1 MTHNWKRWLAPGAAI
16 TAAAVLAACSS
27 SSTSSSSSAPA
38 TSSSPAA
45 STSASASAS
54 GAASST
60 TDAGLAKAQ
69 QMVSQL
75 ESTTSSYPVPTASI
89 SGVSGLKGKT
99 VYYIPLVQFIPGFV
113 VTAATMKVALAKV
126 GLNLQVCNG
135 QGQPSAIASC
145 VQQATGAGAAGIITD
160 AIPYGM
166 AQNALDAAKAKGIPI
181 IITDQYPPAGN
192 KNTDAVTYV
201 PGVVDQPSQIAWW
214 MIANSQGK
222 ANAILAQE
230 SDSPSSI
237 AYVQNSLSIYK
248 DNCPGCTVTVKS
260 ITATTNSQL
269 ASDTS
274 ANLLSNPNATYYY
287 TEFEDSLDPTVQGL
301 QQSNKTDI
309 ALSVAGGSVDGL
321 GRLKSGA
328 VVKAVVA
335 VDQAY
340 AGWALTDEILRM
352 ATKAAPVAEPFPSRL
367 FTAQNI
373 GSIKVTTA
381 AQASGEWFGDSSYQT
396 DFAKLWGV

>member
-1 MTHNWKRWLAPGAAI
+1 MTHRWKRWLAPGAAI

-27 SSTSSSSSAPA
+27 SSSSSGGTPASSSAGA
-38 TSSSPAA
+38 SSAA
-45 STSASASAS
+45 GSSASAAGGAS
-54 GAASST
+54 
-60 TDAGLAKAQ
+60 AGLVKAQ

-75 ESTTSSYPVPTASI
+75 EATTSSYPVPTASI

-126 GLNLQVCNG
+126 GMNLQICNG
-135 QGQPSAIASC
+135 QGQPSAIAAC

-166 AQNALDAAKAKGIPI
+166 AQNALDAAKAKGVPVI
-181 IITDQYPPAGN
+181 IADQYPPSGTE
-192 KNTDAVTYV
+192 NTDAVTYV
-201 PGVVDQPSQIAWW
+201 PGVVDQPSQVAWW
-214 MIANSQGK
+214 IIASSQGK

-237 AYVQNSLSIYK
+237 AYVQNSLPIYK
-248 DNCPGCTVTVKS
+248 QYCPSCTVTVKN

-287 TEFEDSLDPTVQGL
+287 TEFEDSLDPTVQGI
-301 QQSNKTDI
+301 QQSSKTDI
-309 ALSVAGGSVDGL
+309 SLSVAGGSVDGL
-321 GRLKSGA
+321 GRLKSNSM
-328 VVKAVVA
+328 VKAVVA

-352 ATKAAPVAEPFPSRL
+352 ATKTAPVDEPFPSRL

-373 GSIKVTTA
+373 GSIQVTTA
-381 AQASGEWFGDSSYQT
+381 DQASGVWFGDTSYQGA
-396 DFAKLWGV
+396 FAKLWGV

>member
-1 MTHNWKRWLAPGAAI
+1 MTHKWKRWLAPGAAI

-27 SSTSSSSSAPA
+27 SGSSSSSSTSPNSSSTTSSSSSA
-38 TSSSPAA
+38 
-45 STSASASAS
+45 TSAGSA
-54 GAASST
+54 GVT
-60 TDAGLAKAQ
+60 KAQ
-69 QMVSQL
+69 QMVTQL
-75 ESTTSSYPVPTASI
+75 GSTTSNYPVPTASI
-89 SGVSGLKGKT
+89 KGVSALKGKT

-113 VTAATMKVALAKV
+113 VTAATMKTALAKA
-126 GLNLQVCNG
+126 GLNLQICNG
-135 QGQPSAIASC
+135 QGQPTAVASC

-160 AIPYGM
+160 AIPFGM
-166 AQNALDAAKAKGIPI
+166 AQNALNAAKAKGIPI
-181 IITDQYPPAGN
+181 IIADQYPPSDN
-192 KNTDAVTYV
+192 TNTDAVTYV
-201 PGVVDQPSQIAWW
+201 PGVVDQPSQVAWW
-214 MIANSQGK
+214 MIADSNGK

-248 DNCPGCTVTVKS
+248 TYCPSCTITVKS

-274 ANLLSNPNATYYY
+274 SNLLTNPNATYYY
-287 TEFEDSLDPTVQGL
+287 TEFEDSLDPTVQGI
-301 QQSNKTDI
+301 QQANKTNI

-321 GRLKSGA
+321 GRLKSNST
-328 VVKAVVA
+328 VKAVVV

-352 ATKAAPVAEPFPSRL
+352 ATKTAPVNETFPSRL

-373 GSIKVTTA
+373 GSIQVTTA
-381 AQASGEWFGDSSYQT
+381 AQASGAWFGNSSYQAT
-396 DFAKLWGV
+396 FAQLWGV

>member
-1 MTHNWKRWLAPGAAI
+1 MTHRWKRWLAPGAAI

-27 SSTSSSSSAPA
+27 SSSSSGSAPASSSA
-38 TSSSPAA
+38 S
-45 STSASASAS
+45 SASSA
-54 GAASST
+54 GGASS
-60 TDAGLAKAQ
+60 GLAKAQ
-69 QMVSQL
+69 QMVSQF
-75 ESTTSSYPVPTASI
+75 EATTTSYPVPTGSI
-89 SGVSGLKGKT
+89 AGVSSLKGKT

-113 VTAATMKVALAKV
+113 VTAETMKAALAKA
-126 GLNLQVCNG
+126 GMNLQICNG
-135 QGQPSAIASC
+135 NGQPSAVAAC

-181 IITDQYPPAGN
+181 IIADQYPPSGN
-192 KNTDAVTYV
+192 ENTDAVTYV

-214 MIANSQGK
+214 IIANSQGK

-248 DNCPGCTVTVKS
+248 QDCPGCTVTVKN

-287 TEFEDSLDPTVQGL
+287 TEFEDSLDPTVQGI
-301 QQSNKTDI
+301 QQSSKTDI
-309 ALSVAGGSVDGL
+309 SLSVAGGSVDGL
-321 GRLKSGA
+321 GRLKGNSM
-328 VVKAVVA
+328 VKAVVA

-352 ATKAAPVAEPFPSRL
+352 ATKAAPVDEPFPSRL

-373 GSIKVTTA
+373 GSIQVTTA
-381 AQASGEWFGDSSYQT
+381 DQASGVWFGDTSYQSA
-396 DFAKLWGV
+396 FEKLWGV

>member
-1 MTHNWKRWLAPGAAI
+1 MTHRWKRWLAPGAAI

-27 SSTSSSSSAPA
+27 SSSSTGSTAANSSAPA
-38 TSSSPAA
+38 SSS
-45 STSASASAS
+45 
-54 GAASST
+54 ASST
-60 TDAGLAKAQ
+60 STASTGVAKAQ
-69 QMVSQL
+69 QMVTQF
-75 ESTTSSYPVPTASI
+75 EATTTSYPVPTAAI
-89 SGVSGLKGKT
+89 KGVSALKGKT

-113 VTAATMKVALAKV
+113 VTAATMKTALAKV
-126 GLNLQVCNG
+126 GVNLQVCNG
-135 QGQPSAIASC
+135 NGVPATVASC

-166 AQNALDAAKAKGIPI
+166 AQNALNAAKAKGIPI
-181 IITDQYPPAGN
+181 IITDQIPPSGTTN
-192 KNTDAVTYV
+192 SDSVTYV

-214 MIANSQGK
+214 IIANSDGK

-237 AYVQNSLSIYK
+237 AYVQDSLSIYK
-248 DNCPGCTVTVKS
+248 QYCPGCTVAVKS

-274 ANLLSNPNATYYY
+274 SNLLTNPNATYYY
-287 TEFEDSLDPTVQGL
+287 TEFEDSLDPTVQGI

-309 ALSVAGGSVDGL
+309 ALSVAGGTVDGL
-321 GRLKSGA
+321 GRLKSDSM
-328 VVKAVVA
+328 VKAVVA

-340 AGWALTDEILRM
+340 AGWALSDEILRM
-352 ATKAAPVAEPFPSRL
+352 ATKAAPVTETFPSRL

-373 GSIKVTTA
+373 GSIQVTTA
-381 AQASGEWFGDSSYQT
+381 AQGSGAWFGDASYQT
-396 DFAKLWGV
+396 AFAQLWGV

>member
-1 MTHNWKRWLAPGAAI
+1 MTHRWKRWLAPGAAI

-27 SSTSSSSSAPA
+27 SSSSSSSSSAPA
-38 TSSSPAA
+38 SSSA
-45 STSASASAS
+45 T
-54 GAASST
+54 ASST
-60 TDAGLAKAQ
+60 ASAAGGTSAGLAKAQ
-69 QMVSQL
+69 QMVTQL
-75 ESTTSSYPVPTASI
+75 EATTTNYPVPTASI
-89 SGVSGLKGKT
+89 PGVSSLKGKT

-113 VTAATMKVALAKV
+113 VTAATMKTALAKV
-126 GLNLQVCNG
+126 GMNLQICNG
-135 QGQPSAIASC
+135 NGQPSAVAAC

-181 IITDQYPPAGN
+181 IITDQYPPSGN
-192 KNTDAVTYV
+192 ENTDAVTYV
-201 PGVVDQPSQIAWW
+201 PGVVDQPSQVAWW
-214 MIANSQGK
+214 IIANSQGK

-237 AYVQNSLSIYK
+237 AYVQNSLAIYK
-248 DNCPGCTVTVKS
+248 QNCPGCTVTVKS

-287 TEFEDSLDPTVQGL
+287 TEFEDSLDPTVQGI
-301 QQSNKTDI
+301 QQSSKTNI
-309 ALSVAGGSVDGL
+309 SLSVAGGSVDGL
-321 GRLKSGA
+321 GRLKSNSM
-328 VVKAVVA
+328 VKAVVA

-352 ATKAAPVAEPFPSRL
+352 ATKTAPADEPFPSRL

-373 GSIKVTTA
+373 GSIQVTTA
-381 AQASGEWFGDSSYQT
+381 DQASGVWFGDTSYQSA
-396 DFAKLWGV
+396 FEKLWGV

>member
-1 MTHNWKRWLAPGAAI
+1 MTHRWKRWLAPGAAI

-27 SSTSSSSSAPA
+27 SSSSTGSTAANSSAPA
-38 TSSSPAA
+38 SS
-45 STSASASAS
+45 
-54 GAASST
+54 AASST
-60 TDAGLAKAQ
+60 STASAGVAKAQ
-69 QMVSQL
+69 QMVTQL
-75 ESTTSSYPVPTASI
+75 EATTTSYPVPTASI
-89 SGVSGLKGKT
+89 SGVSSLKGKT

-113 VTAATMKVALAKV
+113 VTAATMKTALAKV
-126 GLNLQVCNG
+126 GVNLQVCNG
-135 QGQPSAIASC
+135 NGVPATVASC

-166 AQNALDAAKAKGIPI
+166 AQNALNAAKAKGIPI
-181 IITDQYPPAGN
+181 IITDQIPPSGTTN
-192 KNTDAVTYV
+192 SDSVTYV

-214 MIANSQGK
+214 IIANSDGK

-237 AYVQNSLSIYK
+237 AYVQDSLSIYK
-248 DNCPGCTVTVKS
+248 QYCPGCTVAVKS

-274 ANLLSNPNATYYY
+274 SNLLTNPNATYYY
-287 TEFEDSLDPTVQGL
+287 TEFEDSLDPTVQGI

-309 ALSVAGGSVDGL
+309 ALSVAGGTVDGL
-321 GRLKSGA
+321 GRLKSDSM
-328 VVKAVVA
+328 VKAVVA

-340 AGWALTDEILRM
+340 AGWALSDEILRM
-352 ATKAAPVAEPFPSRL
+352 ATKAAPVTETFPSRL

-373 GSIKVTTA
+373 GSIQVTTA
-381 AQASGEWFGDSSYQT
+381 AQGSGAWFGDASYQT
-396 DFAKLWGV
+396 AFAQLWGV

>member
-1 MTHNWKRWLAPGAAI
+1 MTHKWKRWLAPGAAI

-27 SSTSSSSSAPA
+27 GSSSTSAPA

-45 STSASASAS
+45 SSPASASAPAS
-54 GAASST
+54 ASST
-60 TDAGLAKAQ
+60 TDTGLAKAQ
-69 QMVSQL
+69 QMVTQL
-75 ESTTSSYPVPTASI
+75 EATTSSYPVPTASI
-89 SGVSGLKGKT
+89 SGVSSLKGKT

-113 VTAATMKVALAKV
+113 VTAATMKVALAKA
-126 GLNLQVCNG
+126 GMSLQICNG
-135 QGQPSAIASC
+135 QGQPSAVAAC

-166 AQNALDAAKAKGIPI
+166 AQNALDAAKAKNIPI
-181 IITDQYPPAGN
+181 IIADQYPPSGT

-214 MIANSQGK
+214 IIANSDGK

-237 AYVQNSLSIYK
+237 AYVQNSLPIYTA
-248 DNCPGCTVTVKS
+248 NCPGCKITVKS

-274 ANLLSNPNATYYY
+274 ANLLSNPDATYYY
-287 TEFEDSLDPTVQGL
+287 TEFEDSLDPTVQGI
-301 QQSNKTDI
+301 QQSNKTSI

-321 GRLKSGA
+321 GRLKSGSM
-328 VVKAVVA
+328 VKAVVA

-352 ATKAAPVAEPFPSRL
+352 ATKAAPADETFPSRL

-373 GSIKVTTA
+373 GSIQVTTA
-381 AQASGEWFGDSSYQT
+381 AQASGVWFGDSSYQA

>member
-1 MTHNWKRWLAPGAAI
+1 MTHKWKRWVAPSAAL
-16 TAAAVLAACSS
+16 TVAAVLAACSS
-27 SSTSSSSSAPA
+27 SSSSSSSSAAA
-38 TSSSPAA
+38 TAGSSS
-45 STSASASAS
+45 SATA
-54 GAASST
+54 AASSST
-60 TDAGLAKAQ
+60 PAGVAKAQ
-69 QMVSQL
+69 QMVTQF
-75 ESTTSSYPVPTASI
+75 EATTSSYPVPTASI
-89 SGVSGLKGKT
+89 SGVSALKGKT

-126 GLNLQVCNG
+126 GMNLQVCNG
-135 QGQPSAIASC
+135 QGQPSAVAAC

-166 AQNALDAAKAKGIPI
+166 AQNALNAAKAKGIPI
-181 IITDQYPPAGN
+181 IITDQIPPPGTAAN
-192 KNTDAVTYV
+192 DDSVTYV

-214 MIANSQGK
+214 IIANSDGK

-237 AYVQNSLSIYK
+237 AYVQDSLSIYK
-248 DNCPGCTVTVKS
+248 DNCPGCTVTVKN

-274 ANLLSNPNATYYY
+274 SNLLSNPDATYYY
-287 TEFEDSLDPTVQGL
+287 TEFEDSLDPTVQGI
-301 QQSNKTDI
+301 QQSNKTDV
-309 ALSVAGGSVDGL
+309 ALSVAGGTVDGL

-328 VVKAVVA
+328 VVKAVVT

-352 ATKAAPVAEPFPSRL
+352 ATKTAPVTETFPSRL
-367 FTAQNI
+367 FTADNI
-373 GSIKVTTA
+373 ATIQVTA
-381 AQASGEWFGDSSYQT
+381 AAQSSGAWFGDTSYQS
-396 DFAKLWGV
+396 DFEQLWGV

>member
-1 MTHNWKRWLAPGAAI
+1 MTHRWKRWLAPGAAI

-27 SSTSSSSSAPA
+27 SSSSTGSTAANSSAPA
-38 TSSSPAA
+38 SSS
-45 STSASASAS
+45 
-54 GAASST
+54 ASST
-60 TDAGLAKAQ
+60 STASAGVAKAQ
-69 QMVSQL
+69 QMVTQL
-75 ESTTSSYPVPTASI
+75 EATTTSYPVPTAAI
-89 SGVSGLKGKT
+89 KGVSALKGKT

-113 VTAATMKVALAKV
+113 VTAATMKTALAKV
-126 GLNLQVCNG
+126 GVNLQVCNG
-135 QGQPSAIASC
+135 NGVPATVASC

-166 AQNALDAAKAKGIPI
+166 AQNALNAAKAKGIPI
-181 IITDQYPPAGN
+181 IITDQIPPPGSAAN
-192 KNTDAVTYV
+192 DDSVTYV

-214 MIANSQGK
+214 IIANSDGK

-237 AYVQNSLSIYK
+237 AYVQDSLSIYK
-248 DNCPGCTVTVKS
+248 QYCPGCTVAVKS

-274 ANLLSNPNATYYY
+274 SNLLTNPNATYYY
-287 TEFEDSLDPTVQGL
+287 TEFEDSLDPTVQGI

-309 ALSVAGGSVDGL
+309 ALSVAGGTVDGL
-321 GRLKSGA
+321 GRLKSDSM
-328 VVKAVVA
+328 VKAVVA

-340 AGWALTDEILRM
+340 AGWALSDEILRM
-352 ATKAAPVAEPFPSRL
+352 ATKAAPVTETFPSRL

-373 GSIKVTTA
+373 GSVQVTTA
-381 AQASGEWFGDSSYQT
+381 AQGSGAWFGDASYQT
-396 DFAKLWGV
+396 AFAQLWGV

>member
-1 MTHNWKRWLAPGAAI
+1 MTHRWKRWLAPGAAI
-16 TAAAVLAACSS
+16 TAVAVLAACSS
-27 SSTSSSSSAPA
+27 SGSSSPGGAPASSSAA
-38 TSSSPAA
+38 AGSGASSSAGG
-45 STSASASAS
+45 TSA
-54 GAASST
+54 
-60 TDAGLAKAQ
+60 GLTKAQ
-69 QMVSQL
+69 QMVSQF
-75 ESTTSSYPVPTASI
+75 EATTTKYPLPTASV
-89 SGVSGLKGKT
+89 SGVSSLKGKT

-113 VTAATMKVALAKV
+113 VTATTMKTALAKV
-126 GLNLQVCNG
+126 GMRLQICNG
-135 QGQPSAIASC
+135 QGQPSAVAAC

-181 IITDQYPPAGN
+181 VIADQYPPSGN
-192 KNTDAVTYV
+192 ENSDAVTYV
-201 PGVVDQPSQIAWW
+201 PGVVDQPTQVAWW
-214 MIANSQGK
+214 IIADSQGK

-237 AYVQNSLSIYK
+237 AYVQNSLSVYK
-248 DNCPGCTVTVKS
+248 QNCPDCTIAVKN

-287 TEFEDSLDPTVQGL
+287 TEFEDSLDPTVQGI

-309 ALSVAGGSVDGL
+309 SLSVAGGSVDGL
-321 GRLKSGA
+321 GRLKSNSM
-328 VVKAVVA
+328 VKAVVV

-352 ATKAAPVAEPFPSRL
+352 TTKTAPADEPFPSRL

-373 GSIKVTTA
+373 GSIEVTTA
-381 AQASGEWFGDSSYQT
+381 AQASGVWFGDDSYQSA
-396 DFAKLWGV
+396 FAQLWGA